1 MKKIDFIKVCSDLDK
16 SGFYK
21 SSDKLEKLVKLS
33 QGLYGAMENPT
44 PLYSDLA
51 TTNLPYT
58 GNALI
63 DSALSNPSDTAMGR
77 EFAGGKMFDPTAPY
91 EGPGPDAPFIAPYQ
105 PTATEQRDMD
115 PDVLLDLTKE
125 NAQQAA
131 NYISQIYEPFAQ
143 LNALQTYGFNSDILN
158 DTLPSFGANISR
170 QLMSKPLET
179 WSQIID
185 QMVRKTRETSPPQA
199 VNRIQATIKKALT
212 DVVRNSKLDT
222 TFADRLK
229 KSPAAQKL
237 LRDYSVT
244 V

>member
-1 MKKIDFIKVCSDLDK
+1 MKKIDFIKVCNDLDK

-21 SSDKLEKLVKLS
+21 SSDKLEQLVKIS
-33 QGLYGAMENPT
+33 QGLYGVMENPT
-44 PLYSDLA
+44 PLLSDVG

-58 GNALI
+58 GNKLI
-63 DSALSNPSDTAMGR
+63 DSFLGNMSDSAMGR

-91 EGPGPDAPFIAPYQ
+91 EGPGPDSPFIAPYQ

-115 PDVLLDLTKE
+115 PDVLLELTKE

-143 LNALQTYGFNSDILN
+143 LNALQTYGFNSKIL
-158 DTLPSFGANISR
+158 DSTLSTFGANVSR

-179 WSQIID
+179 WPQIID

-199 VNRIQATIKKALT
+199 LSRIQDTIKKALS

-229 KSPAAQKL
+229 KSPAVQKL
-237 LRDYSVT
+237 LRDYSIT

>member
-1 MKKIDFIKVCSDLDK
+1 MKKIDFIKVCNDLDK

-21 SSDKLEKLVKLS
+21 SSDKLEQLVKIS

-44 PLYSDLA
+44 PLLSDVG

-58 GNALI
+58 GNKAI
-63 DSALSNPSDTAMGR
+63 DSFLTNISDSAIGR
-77 EFAGGKMFDPTAPY
+77 ELAGGRMFDPTAPY
-91 EGPGPDAPFIAPYQ
+91 EGPGPDSPFIAPYQ

-115 PDVLLDLTKE
+115 PDVLLELTKE

-143 LNALQTYGFNSDILN
+143 LNALQTYGFNSDIL
-158 DTLPSFGANISR
+158 DSTLSTFGANVSR

-179 WSQIID
+179 WPQIID

-199 VNRIQATIKKALT
+199 LSRIQDTIKKALS

-222 TFADRLK
+222 TFADKLK
-229 KSPAAQKL
+229 KSPAVQKL
-237 LRDYSVT
+237 LRDYSIT

>member
-1 MKKIDFIKVCSDLDK
+1 MKKIDFIKVCNDLDK

-21 SSDKLEKLVKLS
+21 SSDKLEQLVKIS

-44 PLYSDLA
+44 PLLSDVG

-58 GNALI
+58 GNKLI
-63 DSALSNPSDTAMGR
+63 DSFLGNMSDSAMGR
-77 EFAGGKMFDPTAPY
+77 EFAGGRMFDPTAPY
-91 EGPGPDAPFIAPYQ
+91 EGPGPDSPFIAPYQ

-115 PDVLLDLTKE
+115 PDVLLELTKE

-143 LNALQTYGFNSDILN
+143 LNALQTYGFNSDIL
-158 DTLPSFGANISR
+158 DSTLSTFGANVSR

-179 WSQIID
+179 WPQIID

-199 VNRIQATIKKALT
+199 LSRIQDTIKKALS

-222 TFADRLK
+222 TFADKLK
-229 KSPAAQKL
+229 KSPAVQKL
-237 LRDYSVT
+237 LRDYSIT

>member
-1 MKKIDFIKVCSDLDK
+1 MKKIDFIKVCNDLDK

-21 SSDKLEKLVKLS
+21 SSDKLEQLVKIS

-44 PLYSDLA
+44 PLLSDVG

-58 GNALI
+58 GNKLI
-63 DSALSNPSDTAMGR
+63 DSFLGNMSDSAMGR
-77 EFAGGKMFDPTAPY
+77 EFAGGRMFDPTSPY
-91 EGPGPDAPFIAPYQ
+91 EGPGPDSPFIAPYQ
-105 PTATEQRDMD
+105 PSATEQRDMD
-115 PDVLLDLTKE
+115 PDVLLELTKE

-143 LNALQTYGFNSDILN
+143 LNALQTYGFNSDIL
-158 DTLPSFGANISR
+158 DSTLSTFGANVSR

-179 WSQIID
+179 WPQIID

-199 VNRIQATIKKALT
+199 LSRIQDTIKKALS

-222 TFADRLK
+222 AFADKLK
-229 KSPAAQKL
+229 KSPAVQKL
-237 LRDYSVT
+237 LRDYSIT